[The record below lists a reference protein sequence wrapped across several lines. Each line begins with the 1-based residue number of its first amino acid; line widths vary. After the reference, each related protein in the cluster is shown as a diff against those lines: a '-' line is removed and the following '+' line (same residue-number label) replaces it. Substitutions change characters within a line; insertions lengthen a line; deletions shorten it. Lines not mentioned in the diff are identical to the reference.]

1 MYTGQPVPSTEQQIT
16 RAKVSDGKSV
26 TVTVPEK
33 TIIQAQNF
41 YLLDGFFGMAAQ
53 SVTTDAGQTG
63 EVNLTIEQAE
73 YETDNIVTTEAFNKG
88 DKIYWDSTVGKFTVT
103 TGTNRLVGRVTQSK
117 DTNNVIWFILL
128 PQYA

>member
-33 TIIQAQNF
+33 TVIQAQNF
-41 YLLDGFFGMAAQ
+41 YLLDGFFGVAAQ
-53 SVTTDAGQTG
+53 SVTTDEGQTD

-88 DKIYWDSTVGKFTVT
+88 DKIYWDSTAGKFTVT
-103 TGTNRLVGRVTQSK
+103 TGTNRLVGRVTQPK